1 MLTFS
6 HQIRTSAASSV
17 SAASSPAE
25 LPQQTESTATEPLI
39 DADRSSSPTYRPR
52 HEHEDH
58 QADLYHAKKP
68 STAQASPVDIPTV
81 MTASPNAATYVSDL
95 FGGHAV
101 DESRVLS
108 PSS

>member
-1 MLTFS
+1 M
-6 HQIRTSAASSV
+6 
-17 SAASSPAE
+17 
-25 LPQQTESTATEPLI
+25 PQQTESAARDSLI
-39 DADRSSSPTYRPR
+39 DADPSSSPTFLPR

-108 PSS
+108 PSN